1 MSSVEA
7 ALAWGA
13 QSILIWRRYA
23 SVRVISSSSAILG
36 IVPSKGG
43 VVEMK
48 FLRTASTGRVLA
60 VIVGLVVAI
69 AAGTAIAVAAAGSGP
84 VPQRESLATA
94 VHGAATAR
102 AVKGISANITFTNN
116 LIGASDFQGGPT
128 DPLLQGATG
137 RLWLSNDHR
146 FRLELQS
153 DNGDAQVVV
162 NKDSFWIS
170 DPAQNVVY
178 KGTLPASRAHPKRGA
193 AQHAIPTIAQIQS
206 DINRLAKR
214 VSLSGAIPGDIA
226 GQPAYTVR
234 VSPKHDGGLLGSLQL
249 GWDAVR
255 GVPLRFAIYA
265 RDNSTPV
272 LELKA
277 TDISYGS
284 VSASVFNIAPPAG
297 SKVVKIATSQHQP
310 AAAAKL
316 RSRLAGKRAH
326 ARVHGV
332 AAVAA
337 RLPFKL
343 VAPKTL
349 VGLPRHGA
357 LLLNMGGDPAALVTY
372 GKGLGGIAVIEHAQS
387 GSQGSQGAGLG
398 SLSLPAVSING
409 TTGHELDTP
418 LGTVI
423 TFARDGVGYT
433 VLGSVPSAAA
443 DMAAQAL

>member
-1 MSSVEA
+1 
-7 ALAWGA
+7 
-13 QSILIWRRYA
+13 
-23 SVRVISSSSAILG
+23 
-36 IVPSKGG
+36 
-43 VVEMK
+43 MK

-84 VPQRESLATA
+84 VPKRESLATA
-94 VHGAATAR
+94 VHGAATAP

-153 DNGDAQVVV
+153 SNGDAQVVV

-170 DPAQNVVY
+170 DPTQNVVY
-178 KGTLPASRAHPKRGA
+178 AGTLPASRAHGKRDA

-226 GQPAYTVR
+226 GQAAYTVR

-272 LELKA
+272 LQLKA

-284 VSASVFNIAPPAG
+284 VSASVFDISPPAG
-297 SKVVKIATSQHQP
+297 SKVVKIATPSHQP
-310 AAAAKL
+310 APAKL

-343 VAPKTL
+343 TAPKTL
-349 VGLPRHGA
+349 VGLPRHGV
-357 LLLNMGGDPAALVTY
+357 LLLKMGGDPAALVTY

-387 GSQGSQGAGLG
+387 GSQSSQGAGLG

-409 TTGHELDTP
+409 TTGRELDTP
-418 LGTVI
+418 LGTVL
-423 TFARDGVGYT
+423 TFARGGVGYT